1 MGLESETKKSQLVL
15 EIFSLSTLSVA
26 CVHRHHGSSYGPVES
41 HFIDWY
47 RILGVEENADVEN
60 IKKRYRKLAL
70 QLHPDKNKH
79 PKAELAFKLVLEAY
93 SYLTDSVKRR
103 AFNLER
109 SKNFCIKCNR
119 IPYTLSISLSKSHAP
134 KVVGESNTANRSK
147 WIRNRVKEMKQRFNE
162 EIKVMETCLKAYSTS
177 GKETPIFKPS
187 DSCHFHGSTRSAT
200 PKESPVFD
208 PSNYLSKGYPHIR
221 TRIYRK
227 PDNFW
232 DLQREDTLNNY
243 GGQGTVAGRSCHDF
257 PVFEK
262 ISERG
267 ILKESAA
274 CVYY

>member
-15 EIFSLSTLSVA
+15 EICSLSTLSVA
-26 CVHRHHGSSYGPVES
+26 CVHRHRSSSYGPAES

-47 RILGVEENADVEN
+47 RILGVEEDADIDV

-79 PKAELAFKLVLEAY
+79 PRAELAFKLVFEAY
-93 SYLTDSVKRR
+93 SYLTDSIKRR

-119 IPYTLSISLSKSHAP
+119 IPYTPGNNSSKSQAP
-134 KVVGESNTANRSK
+134 KGAEESNAANRSK
-147 WIRNRVKEMKQRFNE
+147 WLRNRVREMKQRFKE
-162 EIKVMETCLKAYSTS
+162 EIKVMENCLKANRASR
-177 GKETPIFKPS
+177 KEAPLFKPS
-187 DSCHFHGSTRSAT
+187 DNCHFHSNTRSVT
-200 PKESPVFD
+200 PMESPVFD
-208 PSNYLSKGYPHIR
+208 PSDYLLKGYPHIR

-227 PDNFW
+227 PENFW
-232 DLQREDTLNNY
+232 DLQREDALNNY
-243 GGQGTVAGRSCHDF
+243 GGQGTVKGRSYHDF

-262 ISERG
+262 RSERG

-274 CVYY
+274 CVYT

>member
-1 MGLESETKKSQLVL
+1 MCSSACSQ
-15 EIFSLSTLSVA
+15 
-26 CVHRHHGSSYGPVES
+26 VE
-41 HFIDWY
+41 D
-47 RILGVEENADVEN
+47 NADVEV

-147 WIRNRVKEMKQRFNE
+147 WIRDRVKEMKQRFNE
-162 EIKVMETCLKAYSTS
+162 EIKVMETCLKANSAS
-177 GKETPIFKPS
+177 GKEAPIFKPS
-187 DSCHFHGSTRSAT
+187 DSCHFHGSARSAT

-208 PSNYLSKGYPHIR
+208 PSNYLFKGYPHIR

-232 DLQREDTLNNY
+232 DTLNNY

-262 ISERG
+262 RSERG